1 MSAPI
6 QIHTVNADYLDAQ
19 WRHDD
24 ILTESDALADE
35 HGTGDF
41 WMQELPGPCPRCDGS
56 GEVLEELVSNVGEL
70 LHSLSPCDCAV
81 PNLAHDAMVA
91 RWVAS
96 KRSSSLRSA
105 A

>member
-6 QIHTVNADYLDAQ
+6 QIHTVNADYLDRLSGAE
-19 WRHDD
+19 D
-24 ILTESDALADE
+24 ILTESEALADE
-35 HGTGDF
+35 HGTGDY

-56 GEVLEELVSNVGEL
+56 GEVLEELVSNAGEL
-70 LHSLSPCDCAV
+70 LHSLTPCGCAA

-96 KRSSSLRSA
+96 RRASA
-105 A
+105 RGAA